1 MAAFC
6 AETAVVTKANER
18 ATRIFLELSMRDSEL
33 N

>member
-1 MAAFC
+1 
-6 AETAVVTKANER
+6 VVIKANER